1 MATYFTNVG
10 PKSGP
15 VRERDGRSAIGVL
28 VSRDNNMPIGM
39 ALGTGR
45 TDDGLA
51 IWRLTVRGA
60 EVPGRWV
67 IVDREFRP
75 VAEDAGKPQPA

>member
-1 MATYFTNVG
+1 MPTYFTNVG

-15 VRERDGRSAIGVL
+15 VRDRDNQGAIGVL
-28 VSRDNNMPIGM
+28 ASPDNNMPIGM
-39 ALGTGR
+39 ALGAGR

-51 IWRLTVRGA
+51 IRRLTVRGA
-60 EVPGRWV
+60 EVPGRWI

-75 VAEDAGKPQPA
+75 GRGKKGRSL